1 MTGLTTLWLPILLSA
16 ALVFLVSFVVH
27 MVLPWHKGDYRAVPN
42 EDQVRDALRR
52 AAIPPGDYMI
62 PRPSSRAE
70 MRSPEFT
77 AKLEQGP
84 NVVMTIM
91 PNGRMPMGT
100 LLFQWFVYLL
110 VVSLFAGYITSR
122 ALPVGAP
129 YLAVFRFAGATAF
142 IAHAF
147 ALWPMSIWYRR
158 AWGTTVRST
167 IDGLLYGLLAAGVFG
182 WLWPR

>member
-1 MTGLTTLWLPILLSA
+1 MTGLTILWLPILLSA
-16 ALVFLVSFVVH
+16 ALVFLASFVVH
-27 MVLPWHKGDYRAVPN
+27 MLLPWHKGDYRAVPN

-52 AAIPPGDYMI
+52 AAIPPGDYMM
-62 PRPSSRAE
+62 PRPASTAD

-77 AKLEQGP
+77 AKLDQGP
-84 NVVMTIM
+84 NVVMTVM
-91 PNGRMPMGT
+91 PNGRTSMGK

-110 VVSLFAGYITSR
+110 VVSLFAGYIASR
-122 ALPVGAP
+122 ALPAGAP
-129 YLAVFRFAGATAF
+129 YLAVFRFVGATAF
-142 IAHAF
+142 IAHSF

-158 AWGTTVRST
+158 SWGTTVRST